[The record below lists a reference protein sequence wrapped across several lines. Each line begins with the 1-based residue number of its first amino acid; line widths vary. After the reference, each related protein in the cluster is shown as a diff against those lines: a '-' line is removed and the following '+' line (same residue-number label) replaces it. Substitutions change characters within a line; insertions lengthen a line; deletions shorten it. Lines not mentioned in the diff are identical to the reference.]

1 MHIERFEVVKRR
13 AEMALH
19 GNTLYIGGQVADDPS
34 GDIQDQTRQVLEN
47 IDRLL
52 QSVGSDR
59 ARCSRYAYCSPTGR
73 TTPVST
79 RSGTSGSPKAGRRPA
94 PVAWPS

>member
-34 GDIQDQTRQVLEN
+34 GDIQDQPRQVLE
-47 IDRLL
+47 
-52 QSVGSDR
+52 
-59 ARCSRYAYCSPTGR
+59 
-73 TTPVST
+73 
-79 RSGTSGSPKAGRRPA
+79 
-94 PVAWPS
+94 